1 METYLE
7 ALDLWETVKEDYDIL
22 ALLNNPTMAQ
32 IKAYKEKK
40 MKKSKAQE
48 QRRLMRQNVITK
60 GALQARHHRA
70 EKNKKKKKKG
80 QEENNDFTTSS
91 NNKSR
96 NGNFKGKYLPCQY
109 YGKKGH
115 PPFRCWRRPDAK
127 YSKCNKLGHEVVICK
142 HKNKIQEADAQA
154 LFKDLKPTTIR
165 NVRIGNGDHIP
176 VKENGTIAIS
186 TNISTNTISDVLFIP
201 DIDQNSLSVD
211 QLIEK
216 GFKVSF
222 ENKHCLI
229 HDANG
234 QEVFKVK
241 MRYKSF
247 SFDPIEEKQVA
258 YSTEENVTQKWHK
271 RLGHCHL

>member
-1 METYLE
+1 
-7 ALDLWETVKEDYDIL
+7 
-22 ALLNNPTMAQ
+22 
-32 IKAYKEKK
+32 
-40 MKKSKAQE
+40 
-48 QRRLMRQNVITK
+48 MRQNVITK

-142 HKNKIQEADAQA
+142 HKNKIQEADAQVANQKEEDQLFVVTCFSSRESSESWLIDSGCTNHISHDQA

>member
-1 METYLE
+1 MVRERYEATVITLE
-7 ALDLWETVKEDYDIL
+7 NIKDLSKISMVE
-22 ALLNNPTMAQ
+22 LLNSLQ
-32 IKAYKEKK
+32 
-40 MKKSKAQE
+40 AQE

-142 HKNKIQEADAQA
+142 HKNKIQEADAQVA
-154 LFKDLKPTTIR
+154 
-165 NVRIGNGDHIP
+165 NQ
-176 VKENGTIAIS
+176 KEE
-186 TNISTNTISDVLFIP
+186 
-201 DIDQNSLSVD
+201 D
-211 QLIEK
+211 QLFVVTCFSSRE
-216 GFKVSF
+216 SS
-222 ENKHCLI
+222 ESWLI
-229 HDANG
+229 DSGCTNHISHD
-234 QEVFKVK
+234 
-241 MRYKSF
+241 
-247 SFDPIEEKQVA
+247 
-258 YSTEENVTQKWHK
+258 
-271 RLGHCHL
+271 